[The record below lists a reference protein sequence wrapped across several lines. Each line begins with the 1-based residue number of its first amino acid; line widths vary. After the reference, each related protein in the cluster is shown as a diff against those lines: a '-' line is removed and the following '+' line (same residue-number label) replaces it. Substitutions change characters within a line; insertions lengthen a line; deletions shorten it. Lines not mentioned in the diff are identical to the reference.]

1 MNYQEIC
8 GLARYESETW
18 ARELKA
24 KHDAENVV
32 LLAARQERL
41 DAREGVR
48 VGDFILSGEKVLR
61 VAHDWG
67 DDVQPTYGN
76 PGGSFYL
83 TCGGGCSFSGS
94 LDSPIL
100 KTSLVLTDER
110 RAGSVWF
117 FSRDHSGAGNGYDTE
132 AFFRVWRV
140 VNDGQ

>member
-8 GLARYESETW
+8 GLALRGEEW
-18 ARELKA
+18 AQKLKA
-24 KHDAENVV
+24 QHDAANVQ
-32 LLAARQERL
+32 LLAARQTRL
-41 DAREGVR
+41 DARAGVR
-48 VGDFILSGEKVLR
+48 VGDFILAGDKVLR

-67 DDVQPTYGN
+67 DDVQPTFGN

-83 TCGGGCSFSGS
+83 TAGGGCSFSGS
-94 LDSPIL
+94 LDSAIP
-100 KTSLVLTDER
+100 KTSLVLTEER

-117 FSRDHSGAGNGYDTE
+117 FSWDRSMAHNGYDTE

>member
-1 MNYQEIC
+1 MDYQEIC
-8 GLARYESETW
+8 GLARCGERW
-18 ARELKA
+18 AQELKA
-24 KHDAENVV
+24 EHDKANVI
-32 LLAARQERL
+32 LLQDRQTRL

-67 DDVQPTYGN
+67 DDVQPTFGN

-83 TCGGGCSFSGS
+83 GVGGGCSFSGS
-94 LDSPIL
+94 LDSSIP
-100 KTSLVLTDER
+100 KTCLVLTEER

-117 FSRDHSGAGNGYDTE
+117 FSRDRSMAHNGYYTE

-140 VNDGQ
+140 C